1 MLKNQIKSKIC
12 EALGNSFNNKDGY
25 IELES
30 ELFDKK
36 VIVTWCVGHLIQL
49 AHMEDYDSNLKQW
62 SKDTLPF
69 IPEDFILKY
78 LTMVVNNLKSSKE
91 LCENLNSDSEIIIA
105 TDPDREGEAI
115 ARYVLNK
122 IPCTKILN

>member
-1 MLKNQIKSKIC
+1 MLKTKSSQKYV

-49 AHMEDYDSNLKQW
+49 AHMEDYDSNLKAV
-62 SKDTLPF
+62 
-69 IPEDFILKY
+69 E
-78 LTMVVNNLKSSKE
+78 
-91 LCENLNSDSEIIIA
+91 
-105 TDPDREGEAI
+105 
-115 ARYVLNK
+115 
-122 IPCTKILN
+122 

>member
-1 MLKNQIKSKIC
+1 M

-78 LTMVVNNLKSSKE
+78 LTMVVNNLKSSK
-91 LCENLNSDSEIIIA
+91 NYA
-105 TDPDREGEAI
+105 
-115 ARYVLNK
+115 K
-122 IPCTKILN
+122 I

>member
-1 MLKNQIKSKIC
+1 MTILIIAEKPNQVKKYV

-36 VIVTWCVGHLIQL
+36 VIVTWCVGHVIQL

-69 IPEDFILKY
+69 IPEDFIFKVSDY
-78 LTMVVNNLKSSKE
+78 GSKQFKIIKE

-115 ARYVLNK
+115 ARY
-122 IPCTKILN
+122 